1 MRHGFRQRVS
11 DLTPGFVVSTAEQEG
26 TMTARGEM
34 GLVMFSS
41 RYLPCPECGGTID
54 QAMPAVHEC
63 LRARLA
69 EHQVAEPLDGVEQFE
84 ADLQAYLATTAG
96 RFETW
101 IAARKV
107 RQSA

>member
-1 MRHGFRQRVS
+1 VS
-11 DLTPGFVVSTAEQEG
+11 DLTQGFVVSTGQREG
-26 TMTARGEM
+26 SITARGEM
-34 GLVMFSS
+34 GMVMF
-41 RYLPCPECGGTID
+41 ID

-69 EHQVAEPLDGVEQFE
+69 EHQAAPLDGAEQFE